1 MRVKRSHEPELE
13 PLGLTLQTG
22 EPANTVAD
30 PYFCVYYLRD
40 LSVFLTLSRPEEQID
55 HQR

>member
-1 MRVKRSHEPELE
+1 MQVKRSHEPELE
-13 PLGLTLQTG
+13 ALGLTLQSG

-30 PYFCVYYLRD
+30 PYLGIFYLRD
-40 LSVFLTLSRPEEQID
+40 YSVFLTLSRPEEQID